1 MLYNIRAVFVSHS
14 TDGDEDPY
22 LFIQLFSVQVED
34 YIEKKQKSSKSVYL
48 CARYSNA
55 MKQKNRLLL
64 FSLNFVSVKRRRLY
78 ITNQMHLPLVVVVS
92 FVIALRLWFITAPPR
107 RRKHNF
113 QGVKLECVV
122 VKEVDGGGGWGKGK
136 IFAAP

>member
-1 MLYNIRAVFVSHS
+1 MNTNEWKCLATSSPGFIHSDPRHSAILSVLYNIRAVFVSHS

-55 MKQKNRLLL
+55 MKQKIDC
-64 FSLNFVSVKRRRLY
+64 SY
-78 ITNQMHLPLVVVVS
+78 LV
-92 FVIALRLWFITAPPR
+92 
-107 RRKHNF
+107 
-113 QGVKLECVV
+113 
-122 VKEVDGGGGWGKGK
+122 
-136 IFAAP
+136 